1 MTASLTPEQREALIE
16 QIRLTEALVERNKR
30 RKLWTYYPDEGPLR
44 RELYSKHMEFFAA
57 GTEHRERAAMA
68 GNRTGKTEG
77 LGAYEVTLHL
87 TGLYPDWWV
96 GRRFDYP
103 VNCIAAGDT
112 RTTTRD
118 IQQTK
123 LLGPAEAIGTGMV
136 PYDYIGTTTGQQGVP
151 GAFDIVKVKH
161 EITGGWSTLQFRS
174 YDQGRKA
181 FQGTERDVV
190 WLDEEPPRDVYDE
203 CLLRTMTTGG
213 IVLSTF
219 TPLNGLSEVAMMF
232 LPELQAGLS
241 S

>member
-16 QIRLTEALVERNKR
+16 QIRLTEALVNRNKR

-44 RELYSKHMEFFAA
+44 RELYAKHMEFFAA
-57 GTEHRERAAMA
+57 GAVHRERAAMA
-68 GNRTGKTEG
+68 GNRVGKTEG

-96 GRRFDYP
+96 GKRFDYP
-103 VNCIAAGDT
+103 INCIAAGDT

-118 IQQTK
+118 IQQAK

-136 PYDYIGTTTGQQGVP
+136 PGDYIGTTTGQQGVP

-213 IVLSTF
+213 IVLATF

-241 S
+241 A